1 MAPVTFF
8 KAKKWKCILKSLS
21 IKISVWE
28 SFKIIIISYFIGSLT
43 PGRVGDFSR
52 ALYLK
57 KEGDSNLIKGFS
69 STLIDRIFDI
79 GFLIIL
85 SFFSI
90 IFLINFYSFSYSSM
104 ITIIIV
110 AIAFAFGLLLL
121 LKKTIIRKL
130 LRPFFYM
137 LIPEKFQSK
146 LRNAFDDFYSSIL
159 IFIKNKRAVFS
170 LSFFTILTWL
180 FGFLSM
186 YFGAMALNIP
196 VTYFHMILILP
207 FTTLVEALPIS
218 FSGVGTRDAVLILM
232 FTLLGIS
239 SSLAVSFSIMIL
251 ILNYIMNL
259 FGVLFWIKN
268 PFKLS

>member
-1 MAPVTFF
+1 
-8 KAKKWKCILKSLS
+8 
-21 IKISVWE
+21 
-28 SFKIIIISYFIGSLT
+28 
-43 PGRVGDFSR
+43 
-52 ALYLK
+52 
-57 KEGDSNLIKGFS
+57 
-69 STLIDRIFDI
+69 
-79 GFLIIL
+79 
-85 SFFSI
+85 
-90 IFLINFYSFSYSSM
+90 
-104 ITIIIV
+104 
-110 AIAFAFGLLLL
+110 
-121 LKKTIIRKL
+121 
-130 LRPFFYM
+130 
-137 LIPEKFQSK
+137 
-146 LRNAFDDFYSSIL
+146 
-159 IFIKNKRAVFS
+159 
-170 LSFFTILTWL
+170 
-180 FGFLSM
+180 M